1 MQKIR
6 LGCKTIFVNFYDD
19 CLEYLALFPYKNT
32 FTRDCRL
39 KMHLLLKNSLMELE
53 NTRCPLEQFSL
64 SKMNQ
69 GKRSGR
75 EIFLLLYVPNFPPLP
90 HFKSCEKMELSAKC
104 TTVEVWKSAFNN
116 KISLLWMFVPKLGFG
131 IDFFVKK
138 KSIFRS
144 INWL

>member
-1 MQKIR
+1 
-6 LGCKTIFVNFYDD
+6 
-19 CLEYLALFPYKNT
+19 
-32 FTRDCRL
+32 
-39 KMHLLLKNSLMELE
+39 MHLLLKNSLMELE

-104 TTVEVWKSAFNN
+104 TTAEVWKSAKSYKSLNFCASEASNGN
-116 KISLLWMFVPKLGFG
+116 STKKILTKICIFFSDLESKILARKFKVISHLLETDNCSL
-131 IDFFVKK
+131 
-138 KSIFRS
+138 RS
-144 INWL
+144 RRFWERI